1 MYGALST
8 PAISSPFSGGGTSF
22 GGALS
27 ASSGRG
33 LPNVEK
39 MSPLESMKE
48 VFFDIRDGISSLGT
62 IFSEKISGLNKHL
75 AFRLET
81 LNDTMSNI
89 GSIAA
94 DDFNLEQ
101 QVALSDKQGNNQSK
115 RDENIAKSDTDEE
128 PKKTGMIASLKGA
141 AGKVGEGYDKMGAK
155 MKVALFAGIAA
166 ALFASMDKI
175 TPILAKGLK
184 FFKETL
190 IPAFK
195 RFFGVIMED
204 LEPVFDRVVTAV
216 SSFVGGVKDFVVGI
230 FTLDFDKIKSGIKKV
245 FIEAIPNTISAI
257 GGAVFSVIDGL
268 LAFIGIGEDSVI
280 RKAVKFIKE
289 AFMAFPENIKKAFNF
304 ITVTIPKFFTDMKDN
319 IVQNVQDNVQGI
331 KDFFS
336 DAFNFITETIPAK
349 FQEFKDFLKDKISL
363 GVDNI
368 RDGIVSVVTR
378 IKDTFTM
385 FMNNIKGIANAVIR
399 TINKIPGFDFK
410 EFEKEPL
417 STDVVKAHK
426 EATGDASIAENVALG
441 NRARVEGNDK
451 RARNYTSSMDTVS
464 QGAEGSLDFGLSQK
478 EIVSI
483 EKADQVRA
491 LKLQTLLNNTL
502 QNQELRA
509 NAETSKP
516 VIINSSKVAGSTTN
530 QTQVYAAEPATDHN
544 DMTAKHLSDAMSA

>member
-1 MYGALST
+1 MYGSLST

-48 VFFDIRDGISSLGT
+48 VFFEIRDGISSLGT

-128 PKKTGMIASLKGA
+128 PKEKTGMIASLKGA

-304 ITVTIPKFFTDMKDN
+304 ITVTIPKFFSDMKKNIVDN
-319 IVQNVQDNVQGI
+319 IKNNVQMI
-331 KDFFS
+331 KDNFS
-336 DAFNFITETIPAK
+336 NALSFITETIPEK
-349 FQEFKDFLKDKISL
+349 FKEFKNSIKDSVNMGLDKIKE
-363 GVDNI
+363 
-368 RDGIVSVVTR
+368 GIVSVFTR
-378 IKDTFTM
+378 IRDTFTG
-385 FMNNIKGIANAVIR
+385 FMNKLKGIANAVIR
-399 TINKIPGFDFK
+399 TANKYLPGEFK
-410 EFEKEPL
+410 EFELEPL
-417 STDVVKAHK
+417 STDVKDVND
-426 EATGDASIAENVALG
+426 TGDASIAEKIYTERKEKGEAKASHMRMITNQMDQDIEDKTYFARDHLRTG
-441 NRARVEGNDK
+441 EQQDKYLNRKDQSTDMLFQMN
-451 RARNYTSSMDTVS
+451 
-464 QGAEGSLDFGLSQK
+464 
-478 EIVSI
+478 
-483 EKADQVRA
+483 KAD
-491 LKLQTLLNNTL
+491 KLAYDKQFDKTGQPL
-502 QNQELRA
+502 
-509 NAETSKP
+509 
-516 VIINSSKVAGSTTN
+516 IINSSKVAGSTTN